1 MSDSNGKAKASLY
14 SLDISEISMTDE
26 SQGFAAS
33 GMETILVK
41 NRLTCKEDLTPE
53 QTALLEKYGEEFTPL
68 QKQKGDTNSLSSV
81 KSDAG
86 EDNLTKGNE
95 MSDKEKDD
103 LQKALDTIAA
113 LTKQIEDNQTEQLTK
128 SLTESLSKYEFSEV
142 EGITKALQSVEVTER
157 EAIIKA
163 FDELHAN
170 KDEIQKA
177 AKKEAGFTEEGIDGE
192 AEIDKASAK
201 PLTLV
206 EKLAELNKD
215 QENK

>member
-1 MSDSNGKAKASLY
+1 MSDSNGKAIASLH

-33 GMETILVK
+33 GMETILLK

-95 MSDKEKDD
+95 MSDNDKDLLIEKQQKQLDVLLNKEAKREIKD
-103 LQKALDTIAA
+103 
-113 LTKQIEDNQTEQLTK
+113 
-128 SLTESLSKYEFSEV
+128 SLSGYELEDMDKVADVLVTLSQENVDVIVKGFASLVAQKQDLEKKAAEEEV
-142 EGITKALQSVEVTER
+142 ELE
-157 EAIIKA
+157 
-163 FDELHAN
+163 
-170 KDEIQKA
+170 
-177 AKKEAGFTEEGIDGE
+177 KEAGNEGE
-192 AEIDKASAK
+192 AEVEVKKTSGELIREAALKIQK
-201 PLTLV
+201 GELV
-206 EKLAELNKD
+206 
-215 QENK
+215 